1 MRKKFR
7 FIFISTIYLADAAC
21 GQHSPRAQF
30 IHVVRIS
37 VPLRCVQMRRRQKS
51 SAIPNLLSVKWLNG
65 TDVDFQL
72 CSHYIFEDTCRS
84 TSQPTHPIRWL
95 CARPWRALRFSSF
108 FFLSKIRDK
117 LLVFLLRLRVSRDRR
132 KSIFCSTLLAI
143 DGIVQFAIY
152 SCSNGTGKHVDTYLE
167 REKKKNEWN

>member
-65 TDVDFQL
+65 ADVDFQL

-108 FFLSKIRDK
+108 FSFRRSEINCSFFCCDYACRVTGGNQFSV
-117 LLVFLLRLRVSRDRR
+117 LLYLPSMELCNLQYIVVRMEPE
-132 KSIFCSTLLAI
+132 STLTL
-143 DGIVQFAIY
+143 
-152 SCSNGTGKHVDTYLE
+152 T
-167 REKKKNEWN
+167 